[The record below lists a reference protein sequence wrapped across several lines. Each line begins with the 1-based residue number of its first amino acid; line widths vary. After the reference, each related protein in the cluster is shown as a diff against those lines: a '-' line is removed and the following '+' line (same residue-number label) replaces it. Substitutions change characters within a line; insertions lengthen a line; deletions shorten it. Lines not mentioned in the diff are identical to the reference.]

1 MKLFIAMTLV
11 VLIFL
16 ITGCQNGEPL
26 ELILYQHDYLIGDNM
41 SNFKRTQ
48 TGFVIHTYDEYLE
61 VISNEDRTRYD
72 EIFFSTKSLIVEP
85 MISEKEP
92 TFSMTSYSLDGETIY
107 ITLQQKN
114 DIVRD
119 TFVTLPNQQYSLVFE
134 VNTKA
139 FKDYEIAISEE
150 QPFESYFFQIEN
162 YVPFDWEDNYTFIE
176 DYQTYVSIFENIDIY
191 MYDTSELLHIIDE
204 STFDSN
210 FVFIFQR
217 LDISPGNYVN
227 VMDVFFSNRD
237 YSPYK
242 NLYISYGVEGLS
254 PAINPVISIA
264 IIIMDKA
271 EYENSDSNVYFLKRV
286 QENLE

>member
-1 MKLFIAMTLV
+1 MTLV